1 MKYYVLT
8 ELFDKGK
15 NGFDLTVCNGEQV
28 WRESVDSRTI
38 ESMAKTTDMS
48 VSEFADETSRAL
60 TGQAVGQDNFVYQ
73 AKLNGSNLQFSWK
86 KHIGDGV
93 KFQLGSLSLSKVCHD
108 SVNVIK
114 SIFDLAVDQMTQ
126 LKQEMSSLRSDNA
139 RLSSERK
146 DALKLLDKCVTAKE
160 EMEKDLFEKFAAVLN
175 DKKSKI
181 RQLKELVSEAAS
193 AEPVRGHKISDS
205 PDQSNSHDQPKGKS
219 RRKANRHEDS
229 DDDTDIENM
238 ELDDVHSPITDS
250 IKGSEQK
257 PSSSLLSPSLLPE
270 EENEGFEPTV
280 KRRRRRDPKPKE
292 SPAAKLVLPKVPSV
306 KKTPSSSSGD
316 SSTSSRSRLRQRDSE
331 KSLPDADDLMA
342 EMEM

>member
-1 MKYYVLT
+1 MQKYFARIEVGGVKYYLLT
-8 ELFDKGK
+8 ELYDKGK
-15 NGFDLTVCNGEQV
+15 NGFDLTVCNGEDV

-38 ESMAKTTDMS
+38 ESMAKTADMNVS
-48 VSEFADETSRAL
+48 VFADETGRAL
-60 TGQAVGQDNFVYQ
+60 TGQTVGQDNFVYQ
-73 AKLNGSNLQFSWK
+73 AKLKGSNLQFSWK
-86 KHIGDGV
+86 KHVGDGV
-93 KFQLGSLSLSKVCHD
+93 KFQLGSLSLSKVCND
-108 SVNVIK
+108 SVLVIS

-181 RQLKELVSEAAS
+181 RQLKEL
-193 AEPVRGHKISDS
+193 GNKIADS
-205 PDQSNSHDQPKGKS
+205 PNQSNSHDQRKGKS
-219 RRKANRHEDS
+219 KGKTNRHEDS
-229 DDDTDIENM
+229 EDDTDIEKM
-238 ELDDVHSPITDS
+238 ELEDSPVADS
-250 IKGSEQK
+250 MKGSEQK
-257 PSSSLLSPSLLPE
+257 PASSCFSPSLLPE

-306 KKTPSSSSGD
+306 KKTPSSSSGE
-316 SSTSSRSRLRQRDSE
+316 SSTSSRSRLRQRNSE

-342 EMEM
+342 EMEL